1 MYKSI
6 YIILKILLYS
16 ITKYIKINYFVKR
29 KIPNRQKADASIRL
43 QHIGIASRKSSSK
56 FESIFGGK

>member
-29 KIPNRQKADASIRL
+29 KIPNRQKADAPIRL